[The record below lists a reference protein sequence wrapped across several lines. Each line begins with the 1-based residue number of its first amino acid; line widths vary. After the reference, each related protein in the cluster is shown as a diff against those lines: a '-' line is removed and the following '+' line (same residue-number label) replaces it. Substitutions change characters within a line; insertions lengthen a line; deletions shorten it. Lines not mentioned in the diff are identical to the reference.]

1 MPFDIVEIGTLL
13 DIGTLR
19 GIGTALVLLSF
30 VCVTLWAY
38 SSKRRTAFD
47 EAALLP
53 FADKPKLAAPRSNT
67 P

>member
-1 MPFDIVEIGTLL
+1 MSFEFIDIAAL
-13 DIGTLR
+13 DIGTIR

-30 VCVTLWAY
+30 VCVPLWAY
-38 SSKRRTAFD
+38 SGKRRPAFD

-53 FADKPKLAAPRSNT
+53 FADEPKLAAPRSKT

>member
-1 MPFDIVEIGTLL
+1 MTLEL
-13 DIGTLR
+13 IDIGMVR
-19 GIGTALVLLSF
+19 GIGTALVMLSF

-38 SSKRRTAFD
+38 SGKRHQAFS

-53 FADKPKLAAPRSNT
+53 FADETKPAASRSNT

>member
-1 MPFDIVEIGTLL
+1 MSFAII
-13 DIGTLR
+13 DIGILR

-38 SSKRRTAFD
+38 SSKRRATFD

-53 FADKPKLAAPRSNT
+53 FADEPTSAAPRSNT

>member
-1 MPFDIVEIGTLL
+1 MSFELI

-19 GIGTALVLLSF
+19 GMGTALVLLSF

-38 SSKRRTAFD
+38 SGKRRLAFD
-47 EAALLP
+47 QAAQLP
-53 FADKPKLAAPRSNT
+53 FADEPKLAAPRSKT

>member
-1 MPFDIVEIGTLL
+1 MSFELI

-38 SSKRRTAFD
+38 SGKRRMAFD
-47 EAALLP
+47 QAAQLP
-53 FADKPKLAAPRSNT
+53 FADEPTLAVIRSKT

>member
-1 MPFDIVEIGTLL
+1 MSFEFIDT
-13 DIGTLR
+13 GTLR

-38 SSKRRTAFD
+38 SAKRRTAF
-47 EAALLP
+47 EQAALLP
-53 FADKPKLAAPRSNT
+53 FADDPTLAAPRSKT

>member
-1 MPFDIVEIGTLL
+1 MSLEII

-38 SSKRRTAFD
+38 SSKRRAAFS

-53 FADKPKLAAPRSNT
+53 FADESTSAASRSNT

>member
-47 EAALLP
+47 EASLLP

>member
-1 MPFDIVEIGTLL
+1 MSFEFIDT
-13 DIGTLR
+13 GTLR

-38 SSKRRTAFD
+38 SGKRPPAFD

-53 FADKPKLAAPRSNT
+53 FADEPKLAAPRSKT

>member
-1 MPFDIVEIGTLL
+1 MTLELIDIGAL
-13 DIGTLR
+13 DIGTVR

-38 SSKRRTAFD
+38 SSKRREAFS
-47 EAALLP
+47 EAAMLP
-53 FADKPKLAAPRSNT
+53 FADETKPAASRSNT

>member
-1 MPFDIVEIGTLL
+1 MSFATI
-13 DIGTLR
+13 DIGTIR

-38 SSKRRTAFD
+38 SSKRRAAFG

-53 FADKPKLAAPRSNT
+53 FADEPTSAASRSNT

>member
-1 MPFDIVEIGTLL
+1 MSFELIE
-13 DIGTLR
+13 IGTLR

-38 SSKRRTAFD
+38 SGKRRTAFD
-47 EAALLP
+47 EAARLP
-53 FADKPKLAAPRSNT
+53 FADEPKLAAPRSKT

>member
-1 MPFDIVEIGTLL
+1 MASAII

-38 SSKRRTAFD
+38 SNKRRAAFN

-53 FADKPKLAAPRSNT
+53 FADEPKSAALRSDT

>member
-1 MPFDIVEIGTLL
+1 MTFELI
-13 DIGTLR
+13 DIGMLR

-38 SSKRRTAFD
+38 SSKRREAFS

-53 FADKPKLAAPRSNT
+53 FADENKTAASRSNT

>member
-1 MPFDIVEIGTLL
+1 MAFELIE
-13 DIGTLR
+13 IGTLR

-30 VCVTLWAY
+30 ICMTLWAY
-38 SSKRRTAFD
+38 SGKRRAAFD

-53 FADKPKLAAPRSNT
+53 FADEPKLAAPRSNT

>member
-1 MPFDIVEIGTLL
+1 MSFELI

-19 GIGTALVLLSF
+19 GVGTALVLLSF

-38 SSKRRTAFD
+38 SDKRRAAFD
-47 EAALLP
+47 RATQLP
-53 FADKPKLAAPRSNT
+53 FTDESTLAAPRSTT

>member
-1 MPFDIVEIGTLL
+1 M
-13 DIGTLR
+13 DIGMVR
-19 GIGTALVLLSF
+19 GIGTALVMLSF

-38 SSKRRTAFD
+38 SGKRHQAFS

-53 FADKPKLAAPRSNT
+53 FADETKPAASRSNT

>member
-1 MPFDIVEIGTLL
+1 M
-13 DIGTLR
+13 DIGTIR

-38 SSKRRTAFD
+38 SSRRRAAFD

-53 FADKPKLAAPRSNT
+53 FADEPTSAASRSNT

>member
-53 FADKPKLAAPRSNT
+53 FADKPKLAAPMSNT